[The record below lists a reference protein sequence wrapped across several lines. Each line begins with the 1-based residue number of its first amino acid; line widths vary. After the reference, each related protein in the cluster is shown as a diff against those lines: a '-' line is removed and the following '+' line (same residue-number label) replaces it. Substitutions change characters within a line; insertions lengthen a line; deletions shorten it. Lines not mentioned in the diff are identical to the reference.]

1 MENKVF
7 FAGSPIA
14 PLNPNPNPAKN
25 NIKPSSTEAKGNSFS
40 QILEKKLHEP
50 LKFSG
55 HAQQRLQSRNIELSP
70 DDLKKLEEAVAKA
83 RSKGA
88 RDSLILMNDLAL
100 VVSIKNNTV
109 ITAVNGENLKENV
122 FTNIDSAVI
131 I

>member
-1 MENKVF
+1 MDNKIF
-7 FAGSPIA
+7 FTGQPIT
-14 PLNPNPNPAKN
+14 PLTPKTN
-25 NIKPSSTEAKGNSFS
+25 NVLSSKSEVKGNSFS
-40 QILEKKLHEP
+40 QILEQKINAP
-50 LKFSG
+50 LKFSS
-55 HAQQRLQSRNIELSP
+55 HAQQRLKSRNIELTP
-70 DDLKKLEEAVAKA
+70 TDLARIEEAVARA

-88 RDSLILMNDLAL
+88 RDSLVLMDDLAL

>member
-1 MENKVF
+1 MENRIIF
-7 FAGSPIA
+7 FPNQVLT
-14 PLNPNPNPAKN
+14 PLTPKKN
-25 NIKPSSTEAKGNSFS
+25 DAVSTRAEAKGGSFN
-40 QILEKKLHEP
+40 QILEKKLQGE
-50 LKFSG
+50 LKFSS
-55 HAQQRLQSRNIELSP
+55 HAQQRLKSRNIELSP
-70 DDLKKLEEAVAKA
+70 EDLHKLEEAVARA

-88 RDSLILMNDLAL
+88 KDSLILMNDLAL